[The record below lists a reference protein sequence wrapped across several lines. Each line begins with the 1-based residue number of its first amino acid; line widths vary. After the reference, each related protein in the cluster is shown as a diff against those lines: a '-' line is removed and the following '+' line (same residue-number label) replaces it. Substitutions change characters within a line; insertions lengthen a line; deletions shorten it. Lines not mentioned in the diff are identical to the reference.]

1 MDMVVMYLEEVL
13 VYICVGKVSIWL
25 LDGICVDFYGS
36 MVFISNVV
44 VVIIF
49 DVCSIVI
56 KLWDKSMFCIIEKV
70 IMDFDLGIIFENNG
84 EIICLGI
91 LLLIEEC
98 CK

>member
-1 MDMVVMYLEEVL
+1 MVVMYLEEVL
-13 VYICVGKVSIWL
+13 VYICVGKVSICL

-49 DVCSIVI
+49 DVCSIMI
-56 KLWDKSMFCIIEKV
+56 KFWDKSMFWVIEKV
-70 IMDFDLGIIFENNG
+70 IIDFDFGIMLENNG
-84 EIICLGI
+84 EIICIGI
-91 LLLIEEC
+91 LFFIEEC